1 MLNKLQAYTV
11 LGALC
16 IALASAAGT
25 NAQAAGAPP
34 EIQVPAW
41 FKISFLDL
49 PEDIREAVTAK
60 KRVMI
65 YFGQN
70 GCPYCKQLMIVNF
83 TQADIVAKL
92 RRNFDLIEINILG
105 SREVGWVDGVTRTEK
120 DFARFLKISY
130 TPTLLVI
137 DERGG
142 ILLRI
147 SGYYPPA
154 PFNATLDYVVDG
166 VFHREPDLQR
176 YLKNRGVPLPERG
189 SRSDAIAR

>member
-1 MLNKLQAYTV
+1 MSIKLQAYTV

-16 IALASAAGT
+16 ITLACIAGT
-25 NAQAAGAPP
+25 SVQAADAPS

-49 PEDIREAVTAK
+49 PEDIKEAAAAK

-70 GCPYCKQLMIVNF
+70 GCPYCRQLMEVNF
-83 TQADIVAKL
+83 TQPDIVAKL
-92 RRNFDLIEINILG
+92 RRNFDLVEINILG
-105 SREVGWVDGVTRTEK
+105 SREIGWFDGIARTEK
-120 DFARFLKISY
+120 DFARFIKVRY

-147 SGYYPPA
+147 NGYYPPA
-154 PFNATLDYVVDG
+154 LFNAALDYVVDG
-166 VFHREPDLQR
+166 TYRKEPDLQH
-176 YLKNRGVPLPERG
+176 YLGNRGEQIPERG
-189 SRSDAIAR
+189 SRIDATAR

>member
-11 LGALC
+11 PCVLC
-16 IALASAAGT
+16 ITLACSVVTA
-25 NAQAAGAPP
+25 AQAADASS

-49 PEDIREAVTAK
+49 PEDIKEAVAAK

-70 GCPYCKQLMIVNF
+70 GCPYCRQLMNVNF
-83 TQADIVAKL
+83 KQSDIVAKL
-92 RRNFDLIEINILG
+92 QHNFDLIEINILG
-105 SREVGWVDGVTRTEK
+105 SREVGWFDGVTRTEK
-120 DFARFLKISY
+120 DFARFLKINY

-166 VFHREPDLQR
+166 VFRREPDLQR
-176 YLKNRGVPLPERG
+176 YLKNRGVPLPDRG
-189 SRSDAIAR
+189 SRSDAAAR